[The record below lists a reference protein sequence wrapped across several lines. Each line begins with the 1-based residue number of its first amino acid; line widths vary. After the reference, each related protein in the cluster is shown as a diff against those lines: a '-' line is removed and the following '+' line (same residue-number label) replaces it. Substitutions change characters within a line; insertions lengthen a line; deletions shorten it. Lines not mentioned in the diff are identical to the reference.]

1 MIFSIYHYLISSCR
15 LSLIKSLVG
24 IYIIY
29 RLEQI
34 EADKH
39 RTVLVLALLSQGG
52 YFKRHKRTSV
62 LAKWFEYDVNYELP
76 QLNANLRYRY
86 NLSPY
91 VTIMA

>member
-1 MIFSIYHYLISSCR
+1 M
-15 LSLIKSLVG
+15 K
-24 IYIIY
+24 
-29 RLEQI
+29 
-34 EADKH
+34 
-39 RTVLVLALLSQGG
+39 TALRKQGG